1 MQLLFCHQRFKVF
14 LKGEIFI
21 LTQSHIHQIDA
32 NNTKALVTVQTAL
45 WGIING
51 AENFDVMTILEVIQ
65 DYLKTNEKILN
76 DNL

>member
-1 MQLLFCHQRFKVF
+1 M
-14 LKGEIFI
+14 
-21 LTQSHIHQIDA
+21 LTQEHIMQIDA
-32 NNTKALVTVQTAL
+32 NNTKALVTVKTAL

-65 DYLKTNEKILN
+65 DYLKKNEETIN